1 MTLASND
8 MFRVGE
14 LAENI
19 HSVWSMPVNVVIAL
33 SMAWR
38 LLGVATLPAIAIA
51 LLALAYNLHSS
62 YAFTTIQDNLN
73 SSQQQRLQALAEVLD
88 VRQRFRVSTVFR
100 CVMLFRGLSS
110 QGIQVTKLLSLE
122 HRIASKIRALR
133 GSELHEVKRLSY
145 KTASVVT
152 VVRTASILMS
162 VVALAFYY
170 MLGNALTPSVIF
182 PALYLFETVSFPII
196 QFPYTV
202 SIVASTLSSVSRIHE
217 FLCQD
222 EVACTHGVSTTNE
235 SDVLSAKTSSG
246 AGHSAITVRDANVQW
261 QAKRKRIEYEC
272 HASWLSQLQSLCGS
286 GGTAREVPLDRDTLR
301 HVTLSIPKGELVAIV
316 GPVGAGKSTLL
327 AGLLGEAVTVTP
339 TPLALHG
346 HVVYCPQ
353 QAWIRSATIQD
364 NILFGLPMSQSR
376 YHKVIEACALGPD
389 LAMFPLG
396 DMTEVGERGVTLSGG
411 QKQRISMAR
420 VLYSV
425 LMSDGPSVC
434 LLDDPLSAVDAHVGD
449 HLFHEAVCGVLKRHT
464 RVLVTHQLQ
473 FLPECVE
480 TCGCVWEGFVCGC
493 RVVDR

>member
-1 MTLASND
+1 MQQQQ
-8 MFRVGE
+8 
-14 LAENI
+14 
-19 HSVWSMPVNVVIAL
+19 
-33 SMAWR
+33 
-38 LLGVATLPAIAIA
+38 A
-51 LLALAYNLHSS
+51 LLSPASLVVEDEARS
-62 YAFTTIQDNLN
+62 
-73 SSQQQRLQALAEVLD
+73 
-88 VRQRFRVSTVFR
+88 
-100 CVMLFRGLSS
+100 
-110 QGIQVTKLLSLE
+110 LLP
-122 HRIASKIRALR
+122 
-133 GSELHEVKRLSY
+133 
-145 KTASVVT
+145 
-152 VVRTASILMS
+152 
-162 VVALAFYY
+162 
-170 MLGNALTPSVIF
+170 PSV
-182 PALYLFETVSFPII
+182 
-196 QFPYTV
+196 
-202 SIVASTLSSVSRIHE
+202 
-217 FLCQD
+217 
-222 EVACTHGVSTTNE
+222 
-235 SDVLSAKTSSG
+235 
-246 AGHSAITVRDANVQW
+246 RD
-261 QAKRKRIEYEC
+261 
-272 HASWLSQLQSLCGS
+272 
-286 GGTAREVPLDRDTLR
+286 
-301 HVTLSIPKGELVAIV
+301 VTLSIPKGELVAIV